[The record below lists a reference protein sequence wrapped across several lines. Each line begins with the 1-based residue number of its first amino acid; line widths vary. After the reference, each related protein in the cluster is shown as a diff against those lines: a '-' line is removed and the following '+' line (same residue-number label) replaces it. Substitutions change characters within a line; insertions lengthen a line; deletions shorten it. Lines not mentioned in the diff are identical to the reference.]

1 MNRKVSKVFTLILIS
16 ALMLFLPISSA
27 LAADANNVTVTLLQ
41 TSDVHGRIYAYDYAL
56 DSVDAATGYAK
67 LKTLIDQ
74 ERQVDPDS
82 LLIDCGDT
90 IQDNSAELFNDMP
103 VHPMVEAMNK
113 MDYDVW
119 TLGNHE
125 FNFGLDI
132 LGKNIAAFKGSVLA
146 SNIYKEGTNER
157 FVKPYEIFEVKGVRV
172 AVVGMIPPY
181 VPVWEAS
188 APEHFKGLEF
198 KPVLAETKKVIK
210 ELDGKYDVLVGAYH
224 VGPDG
229 EHGYE
234 GVREVAKAIPDFDV
248 ILCGHAHSTINEVVN
263 GVQIIEPG
271 KYGSA
276 LAKVTVDLSKADNKW
291 AVKKVTA
298 NNIDTKEVK
307 EDSDMLEAFKYV
319 HDKSVAEANTIVG
332 KISADFIKR
341 PDYIT
346 GADKITTMPTS
357 QLEDTSV
364 IDLIN
369 AVQMHYSKADISSAA
384 LFNFGSNL
392 KKGDFK
398 KKDVA
403 YIYKYNNTLVG
414 VNITGANLKNYME
427 WSASYYNSYT
437 PGDITVSFNPD
448 VRGYNYDM
456 FSGVNYEIDLSKET
470 GHRIKNLTFE
480 GKAIDP
486 KKVYKL
492 AVNNYRLG
500 TLMSNNWVTLNDV
513 YYDSTKEFSDKSAIR
528 DLIIMYTSDIRK
540 GKLDPTVDNNWKLV
554 GFDLSHPYRET
565 ALQMVRDGKLS
576 IPTSED
582 GRTQNVKAL
591 NINELI
597 KSGLIKPVSYTVKK
611 DDKLWK
617 IAETQNLDY
626 KTLADFNHIVN
637 PHLLLPGQ
645 VIYFPMAQ

>member
-1 MNRKVSKVFTLILIS
+1 MTKKVSNGFILLLVTLIT
-16 ALMLFLPISSA
+16 AFLPLSSA
-27 LAADANNVTVTLLQ
+27 LAADANSASVTLLQ
-41 TSDVHGRIYAYDYAL
+41 TSDVHGRIYAYDYAV
-56 DSVDAATGYAK
+56 DSVDKATGFAK

-74 ERQVDPDS
+74 ERAIDPDA

-90 IQDNSAELFNDMP
+90 IQDNSAELFNHMP

-125 FNFGLDI
+125 FNFGLDVI
-132 LGKNIAAFKGSVLA
+132 EKNIAAFNGAVLA
-146 SNIYKEGTNER
+146 SNIYKEGTNDR
-157 FVKPYEIFEVKGVRV
+157 YVKPYEIFEVKGVRV
-172 AVVGMIPPY
+172 AVVGMIPPCI
-181 VPVWEAS
+181 PVWEAS

-198 KPVLAETKKVIK
+198 KSVLEETKKVIK

-224 VGPDG
+224 IGPDG

-234 GVREVAKAIPDFDV
+234 GVREVANAVPEFDV

-271 KYGSA
+271 RYGSA
-276 LAKVTVDLSKADNKW
+276 LAKVNVDLVKENDKW
-291 AVKKVTA
+291 VVKKVVA
-298 NNIDTKEVK
+298 NNIDTKEVEESK
-307 EDSDMLEAFKYV
+307 DILDAFKYV
-319 HDKSVAEANTIVG
+319 HDKSVSEANTIVG
-332 KISADFIKR
+332 KITADFIKR

-346 GADKITTMPTS
+346 GEDKITTMPTS
-357 QLEDTSV
+357 QLEDTAV
-364 IDLIN
+364 IDFIN
-369 AVQMHYSKADISSAA
+369 EVQSYYSKAEISSAA

-414 VNITGANLKNYME
+414 LNITGENLKNYME
-427 WSASYYNSYT
+427 WSASYYNKYT

-456 FSGVNYEIDLSKET
+456 LSGVDYEIDLTKEV
-470 GHRIKNLTFE
+470 GKRVVNIKVD
-480 GKAIDP
+480 GKKLDP
-486 KKVYKL
+486 KKTYKL

-500 TLMSNNWVTLNDV
+500 TLMSNGWATLEDV

-528 DLIIMYTSDIRK
+528 DLIIMYTADVKK
-540 GKLDPTVDNNWKLV
+540 GNITPTVDNNWKLV
-554 GFDLSHPYRET
+554 GFDLSHPYRNT
-565 ALQMVRDGKLS
+565 ALDMVRSGKIA

-597 KSGLIKPVSYTVKK
+597 KMNLIKPLSYTVKQN
-611 DDKLWK
+611 DKLWK
-617 IAETQNLDY
+617 IAETQKLDY
-626 KTLADFNHIVN
+626 KTLADFNDITN
-637 PHLLLPGQ
+637 PHLILPGQ